1 MDLLLV
7 VIPITNGDSVGIQSK
22 TCRKKGGENALD
34 VKFDINANGCD
45 GYIDTDPLV
54 QDRDIVALPLTSF
67 KPESRNMTSKE
78 SINVYVCAA
87 KDLAKATSMKEV
99 KSPGST
105 VTLI

>member
-22 TCRKKGGENALD
+22 TCRKKGGKNAFE
-34 VKFDINANGCD
+34 VEFEVNANGCI

-54 QDRDIVALPLTSF
+54 QDSDIVALPLTSF

-87 KDLAKATSMKEV
+87 KDLAKATSMNEV

-105 VTLI
+105 GTLI

>member
-22 TCRKKGGENALD
+22 TCRKKGGENAFE
-34 VKFDINANGCD
+34 VEFEVNANGCI

-54 QDRDIVALPLTSF
+54 QDRDIVASPLTSF
-67 KPESRNMTSKE
+67 RPESRNITSKE
-78 SINVYVCAA
+78 SINVNVCAA
-87 KDLAKATSMKEV
+87 KDLAKATSMNDLN
-99 KSPGST
+99 SPGST

>member
-22 TCRKKGGENALD
+22 TCRKKGGENAREIELE
-34 VKFDINANGCD
+34 VKANGCV
-45 GYIDTDPLV
+45 GYIDTVPLV
-54 QDRDIVALPLTSF
+54 QDSDIVAFPPTSF

-87 KDLAKATSMKEV
+87 KDLAKATSMNEV